1 MRHSVKFYLCFLI
14 GCCWL
19 FGDLTLSSIQATS
32 SFEIEEYQNQS
43 DQEFLSSTV
52 QIEIFAKNDD
62 YFSQRMTDLFIPQL
76 NVLEGQDVAVR
87 MYEVAEP
94 TIYQYLQ
101 NLLTFFDPITPDYL
115 DNPVIIMNNNK
126 IITGYTDLNN
136 DQLVSLIESLIN
148 EEDYVLP
155 SGVGVYSLKS
165 IEYEPNMYFSLQT
178 SQVEPKRPNEVWYE
192 QLPMFV
198 FLDIEGFT
206 KVSDITWQQASSW
219 IEVFIDETC
228 ESCSVLLN
236 QSLLE
241 LVPWLEESGGAIRV
255 YNLNHPD
262 VRQYLTE
269 FAVYFGYSVQ
279 DTSQPIVIVN
289 RRVLIEGYN
298 LKRPKTY
305 QETVMKLLNYE
316 SDLPFLDGITL
327 YPVSEERSADAQT
340 IYYSEGLSKL
350 AHQIGQ
356 ELIDVSNEEPV
367 MLNQD
372 LSSTISNLP
381 INKIKLIVVVMGCLL
396 LFISAEIYIRQKKK
410 KIITLQNMNK
420 ES

>member
-1 MRHSVKFYLCFLI
+1 MRHSVKFCLFFLI

-19 FGDLTLSSIQATS
+19 FGDLTLSSIQAAS

-43 DQEFLSSTV
+43 DQDFLSSTV

-76 NVLEGQDVAVR
+76 NALEGQDVAVR
-87 MYEVAEP
+87 MYEVADP

-101 NLLTFFDPITPDYL
+101 NLLTFFDPITPDFL

-136 DQLVSLIESLIN
+136 DQLVSLIERLIN
-148 EEDYVLP
+148 EEEYVLP
-155 SGVGVYSLKS
+155 PGVGVYELKS
-165 IEYEPNMYFSLQT
+165 IDYEPNMYFSLQT

-198 FLDIEGFT
+198 FLDIEEFP
-206 KVSDITWQQASSW
+206 KVSDVTWQQASSW

-228 ESCSVLLN
+228 KDCSVLLN
-236 QSLLE
+236 QSLLD
-241 LVPWLEESGGAIRV
+241 LVPLLEESGGAIRV
-255 YNLNHPD
+255 YNLNHPN

-269 FAVYFGYSVQ
+269 FSTYFDYTVQ

-305 QETVMKLLNYE
+305 QETVMKLLNHE

-327 YPVSEERSADAQT
+327 YPVSEERYADAQT

-356 ELIDVSNEEPV
+356 ELIDISKEEPV

-381 INKIKLIVVVMGCLL
+381 LNKIKLIVMVMGCLL
-396 LFISAEIYIRQKKK
+396 LFISAEVYIRQKKK
-410 KIITLQNMNK
+410 KIISLKNINT
-420 ES
+420 EE